1 MKKLTQLVTDT
12 RSFLTEVKIE
22 LQKCT
27 WPTRAEL
34 IESTVV
40 VIISLLIIGIFV
52 GLSDTVAVTLLGLLI
67 R

>member
-1 MKKLTQLVTDT
+1 MKKLAQIVSGT
-12 RSFLTEVKIE
+12 RGFLTEVKVE

-34 IESTVV
+34 MESTLV
-40 VIISLLIIGIFV
+40 VIISLLIMGVYV